1 MLRVTFDPAKRAA
14 TLAERG
20 LDFADAAVVFAGDI
34 ATLRDDRRVY
44 GEDRFITAG
53 WLEGRL
59 VALVWTPGHGARRI
73 ISMRVMHAKEADR
86 WKHLIGPGG

>member
-1 MLRVTFDPAKRAA
+1 
-14 TLAERG
+14 
-20 LDFADAAVVFAGDI
+20 
-34 ATLRDDRRVY
+34 
-44 GEDRFITAG
+44 
-53 WLEGRL
+53 LEGRL